1 MRCNMKKIVL
11 VSNAL
16 PGGTMPYSGEYIYKV
31 KAFREGSGLGE
42 GYPKPEFL
50 DYELEGIGGINGKL
64 EKTKVL
70 TPDTPLDCK
79 IHKYYL
85 LEHDVWVRNL
95 GNQVYVSDWTRLE
108 SWAVAEERTYDE
120 AGNVIA
126 SRELGFA
133 IVHSDRRA
141 GYVL

>member
-1 MRCNMKKIVL
+1 MKKIVL
-11 VSNAL
+11 ISKAL
-16 PGGTMPYSGEYIYKV
+16 PNGELPYRGEYVYKV

-42 GYPKPEFL
+42 GYPQPEFL
-50 DYELEGIGGINGKL
+50 DYELEGVAGINGKL

-85 LEHDVWVRNL
+85 LENDVWVRNL
-95 GNQVYVSDWTRLE
+95 GNGTYMSDWTRLE
-108 SWAVAEERTYDE
+108 QWAVAEQRTYDE
-120 AGNVIA
+120 EGNVTA
-126 SRELGFA
+126 ARELGFV

-141 GYVL
+141 GYTV